1 MFMIDTIRNFPIT
14 ILSPLKF
21 SLSFFLIFILS
32 QDIHFYF
39 KLLTN
44 KNFVFVIQLCYNFIS
59 SCKFEKGT
67 LLKFFQKF
75 TRLLLQ
81 DAYLKNYPTRKS
93 TNIPN
98 LFKKPI
104 QDGAWSSN
112 EISSIFAF
120 LYLAATTTRHN
131 CVWSRNLSARRIN
144 LERNL
149 Y

>member
-1 MFMIDTIRNFPIT
+1 MIDTIRNFPEIT
-14 ILSPLKF
+14 ILSYLKF
-21 SLSFFLIFILS
+21 SLSFFFIFIIPGYS
-32 QDIHFYF
+32 F
-39 KLLTN
+39 LLLEAITL
-44 KNFVFVIQLCYNFIS
+44 FHRAS
-59 SCKFEKGT
+59 SKKGCK
-67 LLKFFQKF
+67 LKFFQKF

-81 DAYLKNYPTRKS
+81 DAYSKNYPTRKS